1 MNQNRIAFGFF
12 VAISL
17 IVSCGT
23 PAENGNNKMRS
34 QDFFDEGMKL
44 TSDRINLSDHDSI
57 GKSELNKRAIQKFE
71 AAYKADTT
79 NRDAVFFASECTM
92 FAKDYKKCIDW
103 TTTLIHLDTSVKN
116 RDFCYDRIAYCNQ
129 QVKDGIY

>member
-1 MNQNRIAFGFF
+1 MSLLKAIGFF

-44 TSDRINLSDHDSI
+44 TSDRISLSDHDSI
-57 GKSELNKRAIQKFE
+57 GKSELNKRAIEKFE
-71 AAYKADTT
+71 AALNQILLTVKQY
-79 NRDAVFFASECTM
+79 FS
-92 FAKDYKKCIDW
+92 
-103 TTTLIHLDTSVKN
+103 HLNVQCLQKITKN
-116 RDFCYDRIAYCNQ
+116 
-129 QVKDGIY
+129 V